1 MGQSGSP
8 LPPGRSIVYLRW
20 MQSEKTF
27 FDDLARLMTGA
38 AGAIGDAGK
47 QLEARF
53 REQMERL
60 VARMD
65 LATREEMDAVKAM
78 AAAARDD
85 NEQLSARVAELEA
98 KVNPPA
104 VPKKTPP
111 RRKAASGAR
120 ARSAGKKPKKGA
132 ARPNPRPPRR

>member
-1 MGQSGSP
+1 
-8 LPPGRSIVYLRW
+8 
-20 MQSEKTF
+20 MQSEKTL

-53 REQMERL
+53 REQIERL
-60 VARMD
+60 VAKMD
-65 LATREEMDAVKAM
+65 LPTREEVEAAKAM

-85 NEQLSARVAELEA
+85 HEQLSARVAELEA
-98 KVNPPA
+98 KVDPPA
-104 VPKKTPP
+104 VPTKNPP

-120 ARSAGKKPKKGA
+120 ARTSTKKPKTGA
-132 ARPNPRPPRR
+132 ARPNPRSPRR